1 MTGSDEKAQSILDL
15 GSQVVHGQCLG
26 QHFIKEDRSLVSKQR
41 RGIEMF
47 LWASRLDPDRNVG
60 YRGCLDAAHEC

>member
-1 MTGSDEKAQSILDL
+1 MAPEYIGPGFTSGTTDSAWDRPPKP
-15 GSQVVHGQCLG
+15 
-26 QHFIKEDRSLVSKQR
+26 KEDRSLVSKQR

-60 YRGCLDAAHEC
+60 YRGCLDTAHEC